1 MSDCIFCKIVAGHIP
16 SHTLY
21 EDDKFIAFLDI
32 NPKTKGHTLLLT
44 KEHYAWP
51 IDVPN
56 FGEYFEAAKKIGLQL
71 QEKLGATFVS
81 FQTFGTEVAH
91 AHIHIVPFYSM
102 TEESHRTRPST
113 EELLALLKKIKE
125 V

>member
-71 QEKLGATFVS
+71 QGNLGATFVS

-102 TEESHRTRPST
+102 TEEAHRTRPST
-113 EELLALLKKIKE
+113 EELLALLEKIKE